1 VFGDYDAKSFF
12 DEVFEPDGSP
22 RPHYADI
29 VQRIGSLSPVEFGRR
44 RALADLTFRN
54 QGITFTVYGDESG
67 TERTFP
73 FDLCPRV
80 IPAGEWAR
88 LEAGLIQRVRALNLF
103 LRDIY
108 HEARILD
115 DGVIPRGLVLGNS
128 NFRRQ
133 VHGIKLPHDVYTHV
147 SGIDIIRGEDGRYM
161 VLEDNLRTPSGVSYM
176 LANRMV
182 MTRTFPGLFEGRGV
196 RPVQHYTT
204 ALLEMLRSLSPRD
217 LKEPTIVVLTPGQY
231 NSAYFEHAF
240 LAQQMGI
247 ELVEGRDLYV
257 EDRRVWMRT
266 TQGRQQV
273 DVIYRRVDDDFLDPA
288 VFRADSMLGVPG
300 LLQVYRQGR
309 VALANA
315 VGTGVADDKAM
326 YSYVP
331 EMIRYYLN
339 EEPTLPNV
347 PTYLGADPDGLVYML
362 DNCESLVIKAV
373 GESGG
378 YGMLIGPEATPAQRD
393 TFRETV
399 RGNPANY
406 VGQPV
411 IALSRHPSF
420 FADSGVFEPCH
431 IDLRPYVLV
440 GEDITVVPG
449 GLTRV
454 ALRRGSLVVNSSQGG
469 GSKDTWVLGE
479 TGQS

>member
-1 VFGDYDAKSFF
+1 
-12 DEVFEPDGSP
+12 
-22 RPHYADI
+22 
-29 VQRIGSLSPVEFGRR
+29 
-44 RALADLTFRN
+44 
-54 QGITFTVYGDESG
+54 
-67 TERTFP
+67 
-73 FDLCPRV
+73 
-80 IPAGEWAR
+80 
-88 LEAGLIQRVRALNLF
+88 
-103 LRDIY
+103 
-108 HEARILD
+108 
-115 DGVIPRGLVLGNS
+115 
-128 NFRRQ
+128 
-133 VHGIKLPHDVYTHV
+133 
-147 SGIDIIRGEDGRYM
+147 
-161 VLEDNLRTPSGVSYM
+161 
-176 LANRMV
+176 
-182 MTRTFPGLFEGRGV
+182 
-196 RPVQHYTT
+196 
-204 ALLEMLRSLSPRD
+204 
-217 LKEPTIVVLTPGQY
+217 
-231 NSAYFEHAF
+231 
-240 LAQQMGI
+240 
-247 ELVEGRDLYV
+247 
-257 EDRRVWMRT
+257 
-266 TQGRQQV
+266 
-273 DVIYRRVDDDFLDPA
+273 
-288 VFRADSMLGVPG
+288 VPG

-331 EMIRYYLN
+331 DMVRYYLN

-347 PTYLGADPDGLVYML
+347 PTYLGADPDGLAYML

-393 TFRETV
+393 KFRGTV

-406 VGQPV
+406 VAQPV

-469 GSKDTWVLGE
+469 GSKDTWVLSESGHA
-479 TGQS
+479 